1 MTEST
6 GTFDQVTMSPKVV
19 GCFSK
24 FSHLMQLQS
33 TPQIETLIRNDFV
46 LKIAEAID
54 LAAIAGTGS
63 GNQPTGILNTTGIG
77 SVAGGT
83 NGAAPTLDN
92 MLDLKAAVAVENADL
107 PNSGFLTNSKV
118 EAVLGK
124 LKDSNGAYHLSPF
137 GSDIGRQQ
145 IASRRLLVSNQVPS
159 NLTKGTGSN
168 LSAILFGHFPDL
180 LIGMFGEL
188 EILTDPYTSF
198 QSGTVAVRA
207 LQAVDIAVRHAES
220 FAAMQDA
227 IA

>member
-1 MTEST
+1 M
-6 GTFDQVTMSPKVV
+6 
-19 GCFSK
+19 
-24 FSHLMQLQS
+24 
-33 TPQIETLIRNDFV
+33 
-46 LKIAEAID
+46 
-54 LAAIAGTGS
+54 
-63 GNQPTGILNTTGIG
+63 
-77 SVAGGT
+77 AGGP

-137 GSDIGRQQ
+137 GSDIGWQQ

-188 EILTDPYTSF
+188 EVLTDPYSSF

-207 LQAVDIAVRHAES
+207 LQAVDIAVSHPES
-220 FAAMQDA
+220 FAAMTDA